1 MPRRGLL
8 CLLLASVAG
17 CMEGTKPEKER
28 QEREVSLYERLGKE
42 AGIAKVVDDFVEAV
56 VKNAKYP
63 PNLKDHFKRPDVA
76 VLKRKLVDQ
85 IGEATG
91 GPQKYTGKN
100 MKDAHKG
107 LGITEADFNALVA
120 SLTEALTK
128 NRVGEKEQHELL
140 GLLGPM
146 KSDVVEGK

>member
-1 MPRRGLL
+1 MPRRCVL
-8 CLLLASVAG
+8 CLVLVFVAG
-17 CMEGTKPEKER
+17 CMEGNKPEKER

-42 AGIAKVVDDFVEAV
+42 PGITKVVDDFVESV

-63 PNLKDHFKRPDVA
+63 PKLKDHFKRADVA

-107 LGITEADFNALVA
+107 LGITEADFNALVS

-128 NRVGEKEQHELL
+128 NKVGDKEQKELL
-140 GLLGPM
+140 GLLAPM
-146 KSDVVEGK
+146 KGDVVEGK